1 MMALTFQA
9 QGSLKKI
16 DWKLSSAKF
25 HHPKPRHRAGVFSDY
40 IMATDYKI
48 RAISYQC
55 HEYRCEVVN
64 ADGKTVT
71 IDLAGQDQHKLERA
85 G

>member
-1 MMALTFQA
+1 
-9 QGSLKKI
+9 
-16 DWKLSSAKF
+16 
-25 HHPKPRHRAGVFSDY
+25 
-40 IMATDYKI
+40 MATDYKI
-48 RAISYQC
+48 RALSYRC